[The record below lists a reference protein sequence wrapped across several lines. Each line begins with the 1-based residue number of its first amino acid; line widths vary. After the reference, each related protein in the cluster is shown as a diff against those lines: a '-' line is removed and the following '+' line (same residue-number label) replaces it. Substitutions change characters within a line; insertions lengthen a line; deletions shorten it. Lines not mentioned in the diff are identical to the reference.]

1 MKKKDEVLSRFVEF
15 KAVVENQT
23 NKKIKASRSDNG
35 GEYISN
41 AFRDLCAKEGI
52 KRELTTPHN
61 PQWNGVAERKNRNI
75 MGAAKA
81 MLHDQGLPMFLWV
94 EACNT
99 AVFLQNMS
107 LHKVLGRARSS

>member
-15 KAVVENQT
+15 KALVENQT
-23 NKKIKASRSDNG
+23 NKKTKASGLDSG

-61 PQWNGVAERKNRNI
+61 PQQNGVDERKNRNI
-75 MGAAKA
+75 VGAAKA
-81 MLHDQGLPMFLWV
+81 TLHD
-94 EACNT
+94 
-99 AVFLQNMS
+99 
-107 LHKVLGRARSS
+107 